1 MRSKDDKSG
10 EKFVYNFENLGLVAW
25 LYYDS
30 ENPKSSYYVYFMNP
44 AVMKS
49 PVKFIYHV
57 WNTGTDN
64 TPFLRDGKVLLAY
77 AIWSVIKDID
87 NGKMTFEKF
96 CEEYEFE
103 KSPTARRLWRGAVND
118 RKRMSKVIDVE
129 ILADDVL
136 HKAWLIG

>member
-1 MRSKDDKSG
+1 
-10 EKFVYNFENLGLVAW
+10 
-25 LYYDS
+25 
-30 ENPKSSYYVYFMNP
+30 
-44 AVMKS
+44 MKA

-57 WNTGTDN
+57 WNTGIDKAPLPKN
-64 TPFLRDGKVLLAY
+64 GNVLLAY

-96 CEEYEFE
+96 CDEYEFE
-103 KSPTARRLWRGAVND
+103 ESSSARRLWRGLVND

-129 ILADDVL
+129 ILVDDVL